1 MLKLA
6 TETMYRLVDFAVA
19 KGLISPIDRPY
30 CLNRLLEVMQLSAPE
45 KIDYQPEEIP
55 ETATRY
61 LDTLAECACKL
72 GIIGQS
78 GENKDLFRTKAM
90 GVLTPSPAEVRSEF
104 GKRYADAPEKATE
117 WFYQM
122 CRDSDYIKVDRIAKN
137 QRFFEE
143 SPCGKLEITINLS
156 KPEKDPRD
164 IAAQRA
170 MPQTGYPKCMLC
182 VENPGYAGRIGFP
195 ARQNH
200 RMIPLTLGGGNW
212 YMQYSPVSL
221 LQRALHR
228 AERKPRTHAHLPRYL
243 RAAV

>member
-78 GENKDLFRTKAM
+78 GENKDLFRTKVM

-122 CRDSDYIKVDRIAKN
+122 CRDSDYIK
-137 QRFFEE
+137 
-143 SPCGKLEITINLS
+143 
-156 KPEKDPRD
+156 
-164 IAAQRA
+164 
-170 MPQTGYPKCMLC
+170 
-182 VENPGYAGRIGFP
+182 
-195 ARQNH
+195 
-200 RMIPLTLGGGNW
+200 
-212 YMQYSPVSL
+212 
-221 LQRALHR
+221 
-228 AERKPRTHAHLPRYL
+228 
-243 RAAV
+243 

>member
-137 QRFFEE
+137 QRFF
-143 SPCGKLEITINLS
+143 
-156 KPEKDPRD
+156 
-164 IAAQRA
+164 
-170 MPQTGYPKCMLC
+170 
-182 VENPGYAGRIGFP
+182 
-195 ARQNH
+195 
-200 RMIPLTLGGGNW
+200 
-212 YMQYSPVSL
+212 
-221 LQRALHR
+221 
-228 AERKPRTHAHLPRYL
+228 
-243 RAAV
+243 